1 MASLEAQGAL
11 GAPDDEPDGRDGS
24 DGSDGRDG
32 PDGLVRV
39 VYRKYDG
46 ALHWNLRMRWLGAD
60 EHGIWLGL
68 PAHSVMRKGHNP
80 EVDLPEAHVV
90 LFPRDAWWTATFNAA
105 PRRTEIYCDITTPPR
120 WPSPDEV
127 TMVDLDLDVLR
138 KRGADDPI
146 LVDEDEF
153 AEHQVRYGYPAEVIG
168 AASEAAQWLMEAV
181 GARAGAFGGAHEKWL
196 SMVAEPLVADEERG
210 LS

>member
-1 MASLEAQGAL
+1 
-11 GAPDDEPDGRDGS
+11 
-24 DGSDGRDG
+24 
-32 PDGLVRV
+32 
-39 VYRKYDG
+39 
-46 ALHWNLRMRWLGAD
+46 MRRLGAD

-181 GARAGAFGGAHEKWL
+181 GARAGAFGGAHERWL
-196 SMVAEPLVADEERG
+196 SMVAAPLVAEPLVAEPLGEEPLVVEPLVADEERG